1 MPGTCDSREVTTS
14 AISSWFLTRTIT
26 TKSNSPVTEYASA
39 TPGTSASA
47 GPSLAIAD
55 RSASISTMAVTT
67 NGILSPR
74 PRTLKFLTVR
84 TYVRIILMMKMGV
97 GGISAKT
104 SYPLEDLARGLDLH
118 IRLTNERSEEHTSE
132 LQSQSNLVC
141 RLLLEKKNKQVISTK
156 V

>member
-67 NGILSPR
+67 KGILSPR
-74 PRTLKFLTVR
+74 LLIDKALTP
-84 TYVRIILMMKMGV
+84 TNICSYNSHDDDGGWGDV
-97 GGISAKT
+97 GQDQL
-104 SYPLEDLARGLDLH
+104 PARGFGP
-118 IRLTNERSEEHTSE
+118 RP
-132 LQSQSNLVC
+132 
-141 RLLLEKKNKQVISTK
+141 
-156 V
+156 